1 MAWEALAAAGI
12 SHAFNLSSAR
22 REQRAARTDRAFQ
35 ERLSNTAYQRQVK
48 DLRAAGLNPILGFA
62 KGGGSGASTPSGSK
76 ANVKP
81 DSKTPELVIKAFEA
95 VTQIAMQQAQT
106 AKAIADTGL
115 VKEKTKTESLVQDQV
130 TVRTAMDR
138 LLSTANASAADAT
151 TTRQGA
157 EVARIRKEIM
167 RIDKQIKLFGSQINL
182 NVSNVELN
190 KQQKII
196 RKTIQ
201 DVESIKQLIT
211 SKGLALGQSI
221 NPSLN
226 ALLEKLKQ
234 GSDAINNAIQGS
246 KRIFYGN

>member
-22 REQRAARTDRAFQ
+22 REQRAAQTDRAFQ
-35 ERLSNTAYQRQVK
+35 ERMSNTAYQRQVK

-76 ANVKP
+76 ANVRP

-95 VTQIAMQQAQT
+95 VTQIALQQAQT
-106 AKAIADTGL
+106 GKVKAEADL
-115 VKEKTKTESLVQDQV
+115 VKEQTVTQRGQQHQIFIRTQMDQLV
-130 TVRTAMDR
+130 
-138 LLSTANASAADAT
+138 STADAELKASATAKNYM
-151 TTRQGA
+151 
-157 EVARIRKEIM
+157 EVNRLRIEIK
-167 RIDKQIKLFGSQINL
+167 RIDEQIRQIGSQIDL

-201 DVESIKQLIT
+201 DVETMKQKLT
-211 SKGLALGQSI
+211 QMGVETAD
-221 NPSLN
+221 SLN
-226 ALLEKLKQ
+226 PLFDAVLEKLQQ
-234 GSDAINNAIQGS
+234 GTNAINNMFR
-246 KRIFYGN
+246 K